1 MKSQMTGQMKVPGSW
16 ARQVCPGWLFTVYDA
31 AERIHLSVGR
41 TKVLIHEYGIPTGRL
56 KRRVKIADGVIRTR
70 FLTVLTP
77 SALELLLDKHAGLD
91 RNMNK
96 HRAGRRT
103 EHD

>member
-1 MKSQMTGQMKVPGSW
+1 MKSQMTEQMKVPGSW
-16 ARQVCPGWLFTVYDA
+16 AKRNCPAWLYTYYDA
-31 AERIHLSVGR
+31 ADRIQLSVGR
-41 TKVLIHEYGIPTGRL
+41 TKTLIREYGIPTGRL

-77 SALELLLDKHAGLD
+77 SALELLLVKHAGLN

-96 HRAGRRT
+96 HRPGRRA
-103 EHD
+103 